1 MLNIT
6 YAEQDAA
13 LATSIQKDV
22 TASGLTLDH
31 SYLLVLLSRL
41 TLNDSTIQSAI
52 QTALREKQRVVPVL
66 VESGVT
72 LPPELQSAKAIDLS
86 GGYHPVRVIGAL
98 KRMELGEDR
107 ITRSWRLLIA
117 MLAIVG
123 IAFVASVWG
132 ITRGVIR
139 FPAEEYATENART
152 DATLQALVGPTLQ
165 LIVPRTT
172 DEAAGFQATLDALP
186 RSMKSVEQLAI
197 GTATAQ
203 AKTIATATPQP

>member
-6 YAEQDAA
+6 YAEQDAN
-13 LATSIQKDV
+13 LATSIQKDI

-41 TLNDSTIQSAI
+41 TLNDAAIEAVIQK
-52 QTALREKQRVVPVL
+52 ALQEKQRVVPVL
-66 VESGVT
+66 VEAGAPV
-72 LPPELQSAKAIDLS
+72 PPALQSSKAIDLT
-86 GGYHPVRVIGAL
+86 GGYNSNRVIGAI

-107 ITRSWRLLIA
+107 ITRSWRMMIA
-117 MLAIVG
+117 VLVIVA

-132 ITRGVIR
+132 ITRGMIR

-165 LIVPRTT
+165 MIVPRTT
-172 DEAAGFQATLDALP
+172 DEAANFQATLDAMP
-186 RSMKSVEQLAI
+186 RSMKNLQELAI

-203 AKTIATATPQP
+203 APVPPTAQP